1 MIDRLYL
8 RAAGVG
14 LLLDLR
20 DADVRVAHWGADL
33 GEEGDRLD
41 PALFTAS
48 AAHSSFDE
56 PVPVSLIPQPSRGWR
71 GTPGIAGDR
80 GGRGFAPRLKL
91 QDVRQARLEHAS
103 GGGTQRAELVLL
115 DEASALRVDV
125 ALTLHSTGLLLID
138 QSVTNIGGAG
148 YTLAALDASLPVP
161 SQATESLDLTGR
173 WAREKHP
180 QRRRIDQGSW
190 TRSARHGRTGH
201 DSTLVIAAGSPG
213 FGWRSG
219 EVWALH
225 LGWSGDHTSRV
236 ERTGDGQTVLAVG
249 ELLHSGELVLAPG
262 EMYTAP
268 TAYAAYSADGLDGV
282 SARFHEWVR
291 SRAGHPSAPRPVM
304 LNTWEAVYFN
314 HDLTVLRQ
322 LADAGADLGVE
333 RFVLDDGWFLGR
345 RNDAKGLG
353 DWFVDPDVWPQGLT
367 PLIEHVKG
375 KGMQFGLWVE
385 PEMINEDSQIAREH
399 PDWISRPN
407 GADGRLSLP
416 WRHQQVIDLVNPDAW
431 DYIYA
436 RLDALLSEYPID
448 YLKWDQNRDQ
458 VELGH
463 DGRPSTHEQTLA
475 AYRLLDA
482 LRAAHPGVEIESC
495 SSGGA
500 RVDLGILQRTDRV
513 WASDTNDALERQTIQ
528 RWTGLVLPPELV
540 GAHVGPATAHTTHR
554 THDLSFRAITA
565 LFGHFGIEWDV
576 RSLTDAERTQLRA
589 AIDFYKTNRSLLHT
603 GRAVRIDRPDDTDC
617 AYGTVS
623 HDGSRAVFVYAA
635 LASSP
640 NELAARLRFAG
651 LDPERDYRVALGLPL
666 DPHAGALRGVPS
678 WLRGIAV
685 EGAEGGVVVPGR
697 VLTTAGLPMPD
708 LHPEHA
714 LLLTLTAV

>member
-8 RAAGVG
+8 RAAGVS

-33 GEEGDRLD
+33 GENGDRLD

-48 AAHSSFDE
+48 SAHSAFDE

-80 GGRGFAPRLKL
+80 DGRAFSPRLKM
-91 QDVRQARLEHAS
+91 QDAHLEVEDPA
-103 GGGTQRAELVLL
+103 GTQRARLVLS
-115 DEASALRVDV
+115 DEASALRVDIT
-125 ALTLHSTGLLLID
+125 LTLDATGMLLVEE
-138 QSVTNIGGAG
+138 SVTNTGDDE

-161 SQATESLDLTGR
+161 GQATESLDLTGR

-180 QRRRIDQGSW
+180 QRRRIDQGTW

-201 DSTLVIAAGSPG
+201 DSTLVIAAGTPE

-236 ERTGDGQTVLAVG
+236 ERAGDGQTVLAVG
-249 ELLHSGELVLAPG
+249 ELLRSGEVVLAPG
-262 EMYTAP
+262 ETYAAP
-268 TAYAAYSADGLDGV
+268 TAYAAYSAEGLDGV

-291 SRAGHPSAPRPVM
+291 SRAGHPSSPRPVV

-314 HDLTVLRQ
+314 HDLTVLEQ

-345 RNDAKGLG
+345 RDDTKGLG

-367 PLIEHVKG
+367 PLIEHVRG
-375 KGMQFGLWVE
+375 LGLQFGLWVE
-385 PEMINEDSQIAREH
+385 PEMINEDSQVAREH

-407 GADGRLSLP
+407 GAHGRLSLP
-416 WRHQQVIDLVNPDAW
+416 WRHQQVLDLVNPDAW

-463 DGRPSTHEQTLA
+463 DGHPSTHEQTLA
-475 AYRLLDA
+475 VYRLLDA

-500 RVDLGILQRTDRV
+500 RVDLGILQRADRV

-540 GAHVGPATAHTTHR
+540 GSHVGPGTSHTTRR

-589 AIDFYKTNRSLLHT
+589 AIEFYKANRWLLHT
-603 GRAVRIDRPDDTDC
+603 GRAVRIDRPDETDA

-635 LASSP
+635 LATSP
-640 NELAARLRFAG
+640 NELPARLRFAG

-666 DPHAGALRGVPS
+666 DAHAAALRGVPP
-678 WLRGIAV
+678 WLRGVA
-685 EGAEGGVVVPGR
+685 EAGADGGVVVPGR
-697 VLTTAGLPMPD
+697 LLGSAGLPVPG